1 MQNLNQNE
9 IVCFTMPKK
18 GEQEADNQDAYCYSN
33 DRTMVAIAD
42 GASTSLFPK
51 EWATFLVEDFCYH
64 QQGSVENLYRN
75 WKQWLDPLQRKWI
88 SYSNKI
94 KQDSSIP
101 WYVKGSQE
109 KNSASATFIGLK
121 LHPPNQAGQ
130 NIWQAIT
137 IGDSCLFQFKKLSGE
152 IIFFPIKKS
161 SDFTTV
167 TECFNSLPK
176 DKGPEPKYWQ
186 NDYNN
191 GDIFLLATDAL
202 AEWILQAIQS
212 AKREDQ
218 NLISIAEKQEF
229 EDFIQNLRHNKLIKN
244 DDTTLCRLT
253 VGANIQQLTTKSQH
267 NNIEYS
273 SQNLQQNQKQISEFP
288 FPPTPSVQQENFNP
302 LAQTYD
308 HTNAR
313 SREQSIQQHPIVYET
328 SNQSPV
334 GLTTTSISNTENGE
348 NRRLSKDRKLKII
361 EFLILI
367 GVLGVVVI
375 TILSWF
381 LVRENRKT
389 SETKAQNEIVDKSN
403 NKFSNTSK
411 DNEINNNVK
420 SPQNITD
427 NRSNLEPSQVT
438 QAEFETPIYPPKGY
452 NSEAIGFL
460 YAKQDDQLKD
470 ELDLWVLIPNKY
482 LRDSKQPLI
491 INVPE
496 GIRAPLFQKIQEK
509 REDYFLGI
517 LFPGI
522 YEVFEPKKPQNPL
535 GDSRWVKVKVKLQ
548 N

>member
-1 MQNLNQNE
+1 
-9 IVCFTMPKK
+9 MPKM
-18 GEQEADNQDAYCYSN
+18 GEQEADNQDACYYSN
-33 DRTMVAIAD
+33 DGTMVAIAD

-75 WKQWLDPLQRKWI
+75 WKQWLDPLQEKWI

-130 NIWQAIT
+130 NIWQAIA

-167 TECFNSLPK
+167 TECFNSLPQYNIS
-176 DKGPEPKYWQ
+176 EPKYWQ

-212 AKREDQ
+212 AKREYQ

-313 SREQSIQQHPIVYET
+313 SREQSIQQHPIVSET

-389 SETKAQNEIVDKSN
+389 SETKPQNEIVDKSN
-403 NKFSNTSK
+403 NKNSNTSK

-427 NRSNLEPSQVT
+427 NRSNSDINQTNKV
-438 QAEFETPIYPPKGY
+438 EFDTPIYSLKRDKSKP
-452 NSEAIGFL
+452 IGFL
-460 YAKQDDQLKD
+460 YEKQDDQVKD
-470 ELDLWVLIPNKY
+470 ELDLSVFIPRNY
-482 LRDSKQPLI
+482 LFDGDKRIKIPSETIL
-491 INVPE
+491 
-496 GIRAPLFQKIQEK
+496 PLFQEK
-509 REDYFLGI
+509 KQGYFLGY
-517 LFPGI
+517 LLPGI
-522 YEVFEPKKPQNPL
+522 YEVYDAKDPNNLFPE
-535 GDSRWVKVKVKLQ
+535 SRWVKVKVKLQ